1 METVWKVVKSVLIV
15 LGLFTLVCWAFGWNA
30 TPWLP
35 REKEVIKEVKVPVEI
50 PVEKIV
56 EKTVEVPAECP
67 VCQECTDSV
76 AGETPEVP
84 DTVNHFYNL
93 ATFYIDGDPFVEG
106 YKVQGAEMK
115 YTCQYDYGV
124 FITMDPGVVNGQSTG
139 DLGAVFFVACNKGDV
154 VTLSTPYWSTSALH
168 QQIHLVE
175 FTQEISEKQAAEF
188 LKVLKIDEGKQIAY
202 FVDSEGK
209 VSTH

>member
-67 VCQECTDSV
+67 VVRNARIQLLEKLRKF
-76 AGETPEVP
+76 P
-84 DTVNHFYNL
+84 
-93 ATFYIDGDPFVEG
+93 
-106 YKVQGAEMK
+106 
-115 YTCQYDYGV
+115 
-124 FITMDPGVVNGQSTG
+124 
-139 DLGAVFFVACNKGDV
+139 
-154 VTLSTPYWSTSALH
+154 TL
-168 QQIHLVE
+168 
-175 FTQEISEKQAAEF
+175 
-188 LKVLKIDEGKQIAY
+188 
-202 FVDSEGK
+202 
-209 VSTH
+209 